1 MRANVNVTVAGVEQV
16 RAAIR
21 EFGRDIEKQVTD
33 AVNAT
38 GLETISDVKRSIQS
52 GPKTG
57 RIYRRGTVEHRAS
70 APGQAPAPRH
80 GGRLVSSIY
89 FKRIGKYTAAIG
101 SPLDYAQYLEF
112 GTMEMEPRPSWIPA
126 AEKNAP
132 RLEKRFLRIIREASA
147 RANGKTK

>member
-21 EFGRDIEKQVTD
+21 EFGKDIEKQVTD

-70 APGQAPAPRH
+70 APGQAPATDT
-80 GGRLVSSIY
+80 GRLVSSIY
-89 FKRIGKYTAAIG
+89 FKRVGKYTAAIG

-112 GTMEMEPRPSWIPA
+112 GTMKIEPRPSWIPA
-126 AEKNAP
+126 AEKNVP

>member
-57 RIYRRGTVEHRAS
+57 RVYRRRTVEHRAS
-70 APGQAPAPRH
+70 APGQAPATDT
-80 GGRLVSSIY
+80 GRLVSSIY
-89 FKRIGKYTAAIG
+89 FKRVGKYTAAIG